1 MRVPDGERGRLVLD
15 HVAVDLDARRHGFT
29 YCGYLTVIVEGA
41 DRVDPPFRMRWKAEG
56 RNGADANAELQRL
69 KRDDVGMCS
78 SYRQW
83 F

>member
-1 MRVPDGERGRLVLD
+1 MRVPDGERWRLVLD

-41 DRVDPPFRMRWKAEG
+41 DRADPPFQ
-56 RNGADANAELQRL
+56 DAVESGDSQR
-69 KRDDVGMCS
+69 RRRECRIAM
-78 SYRQW
+78 